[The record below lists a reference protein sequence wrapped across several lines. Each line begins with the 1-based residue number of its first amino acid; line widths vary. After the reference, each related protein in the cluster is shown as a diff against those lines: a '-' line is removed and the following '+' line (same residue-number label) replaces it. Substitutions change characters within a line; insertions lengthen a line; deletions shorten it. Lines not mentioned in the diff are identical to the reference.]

1 MEKITIELDDL
12 KERIVER
19 VAQIIASKML
29 EESQPYNIP
38 NPRMPDCVMYGCIT
52 YPTTYPIYKPYSE
65 SYSTSTISNIEKDS
79 ANDKNSYST
88 DNRNK

>member
-12 KERIVER
+12 KERIIER
-19 VAQIIASKML
+19 VAQIIANKML

-52 YPTTYPIYKPYSE
+52 YPTTYPIYQPYCI
-65 SYSTSTISNIEKDS
+65 TSATSNIEKDS
-79 ANDKNSYST
+79 VNDKNSYST

>member
-12 KERIVER
+12 KERIIER

-29 EESQPYNIP
+29 EESQPYG
-38 NPRMPDCVMYGCIT
+38 PRMPDCVMYGCIT
-52 YPTTYPIYKPYSE
+52 YPTYTQPYSK
-65 SYSTSTISNIEKDS
+65 SYSASTISTTDL